1 MFESLDEFGRV
12 VVVEFAVFEVDAD
25 VEAVELDAG
34 ESGVGVDGER
44 DGQASELTNNDP
56 LVRQ

>member
-12 VVVEFAVFEVDAD
+12 VVVAFAVFEVDAD

-34 ESGVGVDGER
+34 ESGVGVEVEGDG
-44 DGQASELTNNDP
+44 
-56 LVRQ
+56 